1 MKIVYCHCKVTIC
14 KKISSKYLSE
24 LHYLLNSES
33 GLTYY
38 YMKLITILSS
48 LIFTITVQ
56 SQFNSTERDCVLL
69 KKATEISRSITIV
82 DTHIDL
88 PDWLYDEWFD
98 VSVKS
103 EYGEFDFQR
112 AKEGGLNVAFMS
124 IYTSPGLEASGKSK
138 LKADSL
144 IKIVVRLE
152 HLWPEKFK
160 VVKSTSEIESNKT
173 SNKILLALGMENGSP
188 IEGSLEKLREFHS
201 KGIRYITLAHYKSN
215 HICDSAND
223 PERKWNGLSPFGEEV
238 IKEMNRLG
246 IMIDVSHISDSTF
259 YDVIKLSKAPVIAS
273 HSCCRFFTPGFER
286 NISDEMIIDLAKNGG
301 VVQIAFAG
309 FFLREDINKK
319 YLQGESRI
327 KEHLKNL
334 NITPGTDSAWQYE
347 SQYWKEN
354 PVGQA
359 TVEDV
364 ANHIDHIVQLV
375 GVDYVGIGSDFNGV
389 GDHLPVGLEDVS
401 KYPNLIYELLNRGYT
416 EIDIRKIFGGNLIR
430 VWKQVEEVSARLK

>member
-1 MKIVYCHCKVTIC
+1 MKV
-14 KKISSKYLSE
+14 
-24 LHYLLNSES
+24 
-33 GLTYY
+33 
-38 YMKLITILSS
+38 ITILSG
-48 LIFTITVQ
+48 LLLTITVDA
-56 SQFNSTERDCVLL
+56 QFDSGKIDSDLML
-69 KKATEISRSITIV
+69 KAHQLAKEILII

-98 VSVKS
+98 VSTS
-103 EYGEFDFQR
+103 SDYGEFDFVR
-112 AKEGGLNVAFMS
+112 ANEGGLNVAFMS
-124 IYTSPGLEASGKSK
+124 VYTSPQLEIEGKSK

-144 IKIVVRLE
+144 IRIVERIEQLYPDKFKIVRSISDIDR
-152 HLWPEKFK
+152 FK
-160 VVKSTSEIESNKT
+160 N

-188 IEGSLEKLREFHS
+188 IESDIDNLR
-201 KGIRYITLAHYKSN
+201 KYYQQGIRYITLSHYKSN

-238 IKEMNRLG
+238 VKEMNRLG

-259 YDVIKLSKAPVIAS
+259 YDVMRLSTAPVIAS

-286 NISDEMIIDLAKNGG
+286 NISDEMILELAKNGG

-309 FFLREDINKK
+309 FFLREDINKR
-319 YLQGESRI
+319 YLQGEEEI
-327 KEHLKNL
+327 KEHLKNF

-364 ANHIDHIVQLV
+364 ANHIDHIVKLV

-389 GDHLPVGLEDVS
+389 GEHLPIGLEDTS
-401 KYPNLIYELLNRGYT
+401 RYPNLIYELLRRGYT
-416 EIDIRKIFGGNLIR
+416 EKDIRKIFGENLIR
-430 VWKQVEEVSARLK
+430 VWRQVEEAAAGTE

>member
-1 MKIVYCHCKVTIC
+1 MKV
-14 KKISSKYLSE
+14 
-24 LHYLLNSES
+24 
-33 GLTYY
+33 
-38 YMKLITILSS
+38 ITILSG
-48 LIFTITVQ
+48 LLLTITVDA
-56 SQFNSTERDCVLL
+56 QFDSGKIDSDLML
-69 KKATEISRSITIV
+69 KAHQLAKEILIF

-98 VSVKS
+98 VSTS
-103 EYGEFDFQR
+103 SDYGEFDFVR
-112 AKEGGLNVAFMS
+112 ANEGGLNVAFMS
-124 IYTSPGLEASGKSK
+124 VYTSPQLEIEGKSK

-144 IKIVVRLE
+144 IRIVERIEQLYPDKFKIVRSISDIDR
-152 HLWPEKFK
+152 FK
-160 VVKSTSEIESNKT
+160 N

-188 IEGSLEKLREFHS
+188 IESDIDNLR
-201 KGIRYITLAHYKSN
+201 KYYQQGIRYITLSHYKSN

-238 IKEMNRLG
+238 VKEMNRLG

-259 YDVIKLSKAPVIAS
+259 YDVMRLSTAPVIAS

-286 NISDEMIIDLAKNGG
+286 NISDEMILELAKNGG

-309 FFLREDINKK
+309 FFLREDINKR
-319 YLQGESRI
+319 YLQGEEEI
-327 KEHLKNL
+327 KEHLKNF

-364 ANHIDHIVQLV
+364 ANHIDHIVKLV

-389 GDHLPVGLEDVS
+389 GEHLPIGLEDTS
-401 KYPNLIYELLNRGYT
+401 RYANLIYELLRRGYT
-416 EIDIRKIFGGNLIR
+416 EKDIRKIFGENLIR
-430 VWKQVEEVSARLK
+430 VWRQVEEAAAVTE